1 MQKTTSKIEV
11 ANVTAHAFKPE
22 LDSAELRQTITSTY
36 PTRQANSEGLFS
48 ESEYGLAGKN
58 YDSVRVCWI
67 DVPKGTTV
75 QQVQARVDAMPAA
88 RIKRI
93 MSLKPIL
100 SAAQEAA
107 IQKGLTTLDKI
118 AAAQTVKRADGTIV
132 LYDEKY
138 TQYKKNQAS
147 WLGEPDV
154 DLRPALTTAV
164 EAEVIIAEEI
174 AKATPT
180 A

>member
-1 MQKTTSKIEV
+1 MRKEETKVVCTGV
-11 ANVTAHAFKPE
+11 AAHAFKPE
-22 LDSAELRQTITSTY
+22 LDSAQIEQTIQSFY
-36 PTRQANSEGLFS
+36 PKRHADSGGLFS
-48 ESEYGLAGKN
+48 EKEYGLDPDKPFE
-58 YDSVRVCWI
+58 SKRVAWI
-67 DVPKGTTV
+67 DVPKGTTAE
-75 QQVQARVDAMPAA
+75 QVQARIDTMPNA

-100 SAAQEAA
+100 SSNQEAA

-147 WLGEPDV
+147 WNGEADE
-154 DLRPALTTAV
+154 DLRPALTKAV
-164 EAEVIIAEEI
+164 EADVIVAEEI
-174 AKATPT
+174 AVVQ
-180 A
+180 